1 MKIFQILFYTL
12 LFMSDTWAMEEEIPE
27 EAIIMD
33 AMMFRDAENEGWS
46 PELKYNRSLW
56 IERKNRERCERSYPP
71 YQRSTP
77 THFPYSHFP
86 TYVCREFESRI
97 IHNYNSVL
105 PQEEMSEAYFQ
116 VLPPQKKQHA
126 TKLKKP
132 LLPGFCANCPK
143 TESTL
148 WRVFKTP
155 EDDLTVCNGCGLR
168 AQKNKYCPYCYF
180 IYYDADINDNLWVT
194 CISCDKQPA
203 HRECFQNS
211 KNRKEVYKCHSCS
224 KNHS

>member
-12 LFMSDTWAMEEEIPE
+12 LFMSNTWAMEEEIPE

-46 PELKYNRSLW
+46 PEDKYNRSLW
-56 IERKNRERCERSYPP
+56 IEQKNRERCERSYPP
-71 YQRSTP
+71 YQRITP
-77 THFPYSHFP
+77 AHFPYSHVP

-97 IHNYNSVL
+97 SNNYDSVL
-105 PQEEMSEAYFQ
+105 PRKD
-116 VLPPQKKQHA
+116 PPLEKKNHV
-126 TKLKKP
+126 TGLKKP
-132 LLPGFCANCPK
+132 LLPGICANCSK

-155 EDDLTVCNGCGLR
+155 EDDLSVCNGCGIR

-180 IYYDADINDNLWVT
+180 IYYDADIDSNFWVR
-194 CISCDKQPA
+194 CKSCKKRAA
-203 HRECFQNS
+203 HLECFQKSGN
-211 KNRKEVYKCHSCS
+211 NKEVYKCHSCAKS
-224 KNHS
+224 HS